1 MSQKLPVMERFY
13 TIQGEGVHS
22 GCPAYFIRLA
32 GCDVGCVWCDV
43 KESWNA
49 EEHPL
54 LTVEELIADVISAGA
69 NRVIVTGG
77 EPLMHD
83 LTALTSGLRA
93 RAIAVHLETSGVHP
107 LSGEWNWITFSPKK
121 FKRPTEEIFQKAH
134 EMKVIVFHPS
144 DIAWAEE
151 LSQKLNSDCSL
162 LLQPE
167 WERSEEVLP
176 LILNHI
182 TTFHKW
188 RLSLQT
194 HKYIGVQ

>member
-43 KESWNA
+43 KDSWNA

-54 LTVEELIADVISAGA
+54 LSVEELINDVVHAGA
-69 NRVIVTGG
+69 YPVIITGG

-83 LTALTSGLRA
+83 LQELTVGLRSN
-93 RAIAVHLETSGVHP
+93 AIAVHLETSGVHP

-151 LSQKLNSDCSL
+151 LSKKLNSECSL

-167 WERSEEVLP
+167 WERSEEMLP
-176 LILNHI
+176 LIMNFI
-182 TTFHKW
+182 TSHPQW

>member
-54 LTVEELIADVISAGA
+54 LTVEELIADVTSAGA

-93 RAIAVHLETSGVHP
+93 REIAVHLETSGVHP

-182 TTFHKW
+182 TTFPKW

>member
-43 KESWNA
+43 KDSWNA

-54 LTVEELIADVISAGA
+54 LSVEELINDVVHAGA
-69 NRVIVTGG
+69 NRVIITGG

-83 LTALTSGLRA
+83 LQELTVGLRSN
-93 RAIAVHLETSGVHP
+93 AIAVHLETSGVHS

-121 FKRPTEEIFQKAH
+121 FQRPTEEIFQKAH

-151 LSQKLNSDCSL
+151 LSKKLNSECSL

-167 WERSEEVLP
+167 WERSEEMLP
-176 LILNHI
+176 LIMNFI
-182 TTFHKW
+182 TSHPQW

>member
-43 KESWNA
+43 KESWSA
-49 EEHPL
+49 EDHPN
-54 LTVEELIADVISAGA
+54 LTVDELIADVLQSGA
-69 NRVIVTGG
+69 QRVIITGG

-83 LTALTSGLRA
+83 LMTLTSGLRLHG
-93 RAIAVHLETSGVHP
+93 IAVHLETSGVHP
-107 LSGEWNWITFSPKK
+107 LSGEWDWITFSPKK

-151 LSQKLNSDCSL
+151 LSQKLNPNCSL

-167 WERSEEVLP
+167 WERSDEMLP
-176 LILNHI
+176 LIMNFI
-182 TTFHKW
+182 TSQPQW

>member
-54 LTVEELIADVISAGA
+54 LTVEELIADVINAGA

-182 TTFHKW
+182 TTFPKW

>member
-43 KESWNA
+43 KDSWNA

-54 LTVEELIADVISAGA
+54 LSVEELINDVVHAGA
-69 NRVIVTGG
+69 NRVIITGG

-83 LTALTSGLRA
+83 LQELTVGLRSN
-93 RAIAVHLETSGVHP
+93 AIAVHLETSGVHP

-121 FKRPTEEIFQKAH
+121 FKRPTEEIFQRAH

-151 LSQKLNSDCSL
+151 LSKKLNSECSL

-167 WERSEEVLP
+167 WERSEEMLP
-176 LILNHI
+176 LIMNFI
-182 TTFHKW
+182 TSHPQW

>member
-22 GCPAYFIRLA
+22 GCPAYFIRFA

-54 LTVEELIADVISAGA
+54 LTVEELIADVTSAGA

-93 RAIAVHLETSGVHP
+93 REIAVHLETSGVHP

-182 TTFHKW
+182 TTFPKW

>member
-43 KESWNA
+43 KDSWNA

-54 LTVEELIADVISAGA
+54 LSVEELINDVVHAGA
-69 NRVIVTGG
+69 NRVIITGG

-83 LTALTSGLRA
+83 LQELTVGLRSN
-93 RAIAVHLETSGVHP
+93 AIAVHLETSGVHP
-107 LSGEWNWITFSPKK
+107 MSGEWNWITFSPKK
-121 FKRPTEEIFQKAH
+121 FKRPTEEIFQRAH

-151 LSQKLNSDCSL
+151 LSKKLNSECSL

-167 WERSEEVLP
+167 WERSEEMLP
-176 LILNHI
+176 LIMNFI
-182 TTFHKW
+182 TSHPQW

>member
-49 EEHPL
+49 EDHPL
-54 LTVEELIADVISAGA
+54 LSVEELINDVITAGA
-69 NRVIVTGG
+69 NRVIITGG

-83 LTALTSGLRA
+83 LQELTAGLRTK
-93 RAIAVHLETSGVHP
+93 AIAVHLETSGVHP

-121 FKRPTEEIFQKAH
+121 FKRPTEEIFLRAN

-144 DIAWAEE
+144 DIAWAED
-151 LSQKLNSDCSL
+151 LSHQLSPDCSL

-182 TTFHKW
+182 TTNPKW

>member
-54 LTVEELIADVISAGA
+54 LTVEELIADVTSAGA

-83 LTALTSGLRA
+83 LTTLTSGLRA
-93 RAIAVHLETSGVHP
+93 REIAVHLETSGVHP

-182 TTFHKW
+182 TTFPKW

>member
-43 KESWNA
+43 KESWTA
-49 EEHPL
+49 EDHPI
-54 LTVEELIADVISAGA
+54 LTVEELIADVLQAGA
-69 NRVIVTGG
+69 QRVIITGG

-83 LTALTSGLRA
+83 LTALTLGLRA
-93 RAIAVHLETSGVHP
+93 HSIAVHLETSGVHP

-121 FKRPTEEIFQKAH
+121 FKRPTEEIFEKAH

-151 LSQKLNSDCSL
+151 LSKKLNSECSL

-167 WERSEEVLP
+167 WERSDEVLP

-182 TTFHKW
+182 TANPQW

-194 HKYIGVQ
+194 HKYIGVK

>member
-83 LTALTSGLRA
+83 LTALTTGLRA

-182 TTFHKW
+182 TTIPKW

>member
-182 TTFHKW
+182 TTFPKW

>member
-43 KESWNA
+43 KESWSA
-49 EEHPL
+49 EDHPI
-54 LTVEELIADVISAGA
+54 LTVDELIADVLQSRAQ
-69 NRVIVTGG
+69 RVIIPGG

-83 LTALTSGLRA
+83 LMTLTSGLRLYG
-93 RAIAVHLETSGVHP
+93 IAVHLETSGVHP
-107 LSGEWNWITFSPKK
+107 LSGEWDWITFSPKK

-151 LSQKLNSDCSL
+151 LSQKLNPNCSL

-167 WERSEEVLP
+167 WERSDEMLP
-176 LILNHI
+176 LIMNFI
-182 TTFHKW
+182 TSHPQW

>member
-13 TIQGEGVHS
+13 TIQGEGVHT

-49 EEHPL
+49 EEHPMMS
-54 LTVEELIADVISAGA
+54 VDDLIADVVQAGA
-69 NRVIVTGG
+69 TRVIITGG

-83 LTALTSGLRA
+83 LQELTMGLRA
-93 RAIAVHLETSGVHP
+93 ESVAVHLETSGVHP

-121 FKRPTEEIFQKAH
+121 FKRPTEEIFQKAN

-151 LSQKLNSDCSL
+151 LSQKLNPDCSL

-176 LILNHI
+176 LIMNHI
-182 TTFHKW
+182 TTFPKW

>member
-22 GCPAYFIRLA
+22 GCPSYFIRLA

-83 LTALTSGLRA
+83 LTALTTGLRA

-182 TTFHKW
+182 TTFPKW